1 MTSPELERLA
11 ERAFLERETASTA
24 ELRALVSSG
33 RRVLAD
39 APNRSLALESRFTL
53 AYDAAHAF
61 ALAALRS
68 AGYRSAS
75 RYLVFQC
82 LEHTASIP
90 AAARQQ
96 LVKAHER
103 RNKGLYEGVFE
114 ISERFVEETI
124 DAARVVLAALPAD
137 LDRR

>member
-11 ERAFLERETASTA
+11 DRGLLEREPASPA
-24 ELRALVSSG
+24 ELQALVSSG
-33 RRVLAD
+33 RRVFAD
-39 APNRSLALESRFTL
+39 ASNHSLALESRFTL

-68 AGYRSAS
+68 AGYRSPN
-75 RYLVFQC
+75 RYLVFLC
-82 LEHTASIP
+82 LEHTAP
-90 AAARQQ
+90 TTGAERQ

-114 ISERFVEETI
+114 ISERFVQDTI
-124 DAARVVLAALPAD
+124 DAARAVLAALPPD
-137 LDRR
+137 LHQA